1 MLRLERGCSCA
12 CGLAVMEGRILL
24 TRKLLGLL
32 AAGPVAVLAF
42 SLLPQLAFWL
52 LVASPPGDL
61 PAHSPMGW
69 RHVRSF
75 LIDIGV
81 VTAYDLP
88 IAMFVTLVLGLPLWL
103 VAERLGWHGR
113 RGAVRLGALAGLIV
127 FLALFVQMLL
137 DALQVRP
144 EGEYS
149 AFGGWRGDIFV
160 NGWPTALGWVMQAE
174 LALSMVAAGVMV
186 GLAAYAAATWRRKIT
201 PLP

>member
-1 MLRLERGCSCA
+1 
-12 CGLAVMEGRILL
+12 MEGRILL

-149 AFGGWRGDIFV
+149 AFGGWRGGHLCKWLAD
-160 NGWPTALGWVMQAE
+160 GARLGNAGGAGTVHGGGGRHGGPRG
-174 LALSMVAAGVMV
+174 LRGSDVA
-186 GLAAYAAATWRRKIT
+186 
-201 PLP
+201 P